1 LTYAPSSDFCNSA
14 PATAPDTFTYTLDG
28 GSTATVTV
36 TVTCENDAP
45 TVASGG
51 TLAYTENDPAT
62 ALDPTLTVAD
72 IDSPIAGAT
81 VAMTT
86 NHEGDEDVLALL
98 GSHPGIVATVKP
110 RGRHPDPQRHGK
122 PRRV

>member
-1 LTYAPSSDFCNSA
+1 M
-14 PATAPDTFTYTLDG
+14 
-28 GSTATVTV
+28 

-98 GSHPGIVATVKP
+98 GSHPGIVATVNLAGDILTLSHARQRRSP
-110 RGRHPDPQRHGK
+110 SAICHQPPTTAPQNLHTNPSPQRS
-122 PRRV
+122 RSR